1 MNCLKCGRTVPEG
14 ILLCTECLSVKKA
27 PVPAEPEPL
36 QEELQKQKIEK
47 LTRSRRKLRRW
58 VAALVV
64 LCILGLAVLGAAAYY
79 FNRQNTRIT
88 AQTSRINSLETVVG
102 ELKGEL
108 EQANTTIDA
117 LRDSIASE
125 QELIGIYETFTGLTP
140 DEIVTAAQESASAD
154 QP

>member
-14 ILLCTECLSVKKA
+14 TLLCTECLSAKKA
-27 PVPAEPEPL
+27 PVRTEPEPL
-36 QEELQKQKIEK
+36 QEELQAQQIEK
-47 LTRSRRKLRRW
+47 LSRSRRKLRRW

-64 LCILGLAVLGAAAYY
+64 LCILGLAVLGAAGYY
-79 FNRQNTRIT
+79 LYRQNSRIS
-88 AQTSRINSLETVVG
+88 AQASRINSLETVVE

-108 EQANTTIDA
+108 EQSNATADA

-125 QELIGIYETFTGLTP
+125 QELIGVYESYTGLSPDEIITAAQTP
-140 DEIVTAAQESASAD
+140 DE